1 MTIRFLMMQIPHGK
15 RPGLRRST
23 ESFLK
28 GTGGRLRKPADCGRV
43 KDIQTQEGIRNMD
56 QQTLGRMIAS
66 LRKEQGMT
74 QLELAERMGVTD
86 KAVSKWE
93 RDLSC
98 PSVDALPRLAELFGV
113 SVDTLMQVKPQTPPA
128 GKHTPRR
135 EITALTL
142 RAVALAM
149 GVAVAVLSVLKQIDL
164 YSGFA
169 MLGIGLACT
178 GLALFC
184 KGDGESGTGA
194 P

>member
-1 MTIRFLMMQIPHGK
+1 
-15 RPGLRRST
+15 
-23 ESFLK
+23 
-28 GTGGRLRKPADCGRV
+28 
-43 KDIQTQEGIRNMD
+43 MD

-74 QLELAERMGVTD
+74 QLELAE
-86 KAVSKWE
+86 
-93 RDLSC
+93 
-98 PSVDALPRLAELFGV
+98 LFGV

-128 GKHTPRR
+128 AEHTPRR
-135 EITALTL
+135 EIVALTL